1 MSMRRETA
9 AGPKTFY
16 LRWKIQAALIII
28 GCKHLRIL
36 AIQCKESLGYLQ
48 SYNVISSNFR
58 QVNCIFSQSQS
69 HRLFCRMLFVTDILH
84 HMYLIISEIFVVK
97 S

>member
-36 AIQCKESLGYLQ
+36 AISKENTVQG
-48 SYNVISSNFR
+48 VAW
-58 QVNCIFSQSQS
+58 
-69 HRLFCRMLFVTDILH
+69 LFAKL
-84 HMYLIISEIFVVK
+84 
-97 S
+97 